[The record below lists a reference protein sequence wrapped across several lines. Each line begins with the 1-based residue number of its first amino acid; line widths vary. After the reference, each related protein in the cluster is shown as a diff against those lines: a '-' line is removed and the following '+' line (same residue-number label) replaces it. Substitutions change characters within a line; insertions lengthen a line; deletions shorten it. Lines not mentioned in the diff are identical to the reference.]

1 MHSPE
6 QPESGVMELD
16 GTGGDKTWRN
26 LNFFGG
32 DVCNGDRDDGGGG
45 GAAAAKV
52 RDRNSNL
59 GACPTWGI
67 STQNRTSGV

>member
-1 MHSPE
+1 VHSPE

-16 GTGGDKTWRN
+16 GAGGDKTWRN

-52 RDRNSNL
+52 RDIN
-59 GACPTWGI
+59 
-67 STQNRTSGV
+67 

>member
-16 GTGGDKTWRN
+16 GTGGDKHGEIV
-26 LNFFGG
+26 NFFGG

-45 GAAAAKV
+45 YKFQLWG
-52 RDRNSNL
+52 R
-59 GACPTWGI
+59 ACPTWGI
-67 STQNRTSGV
+67 STENRTSGV